1 MPLSVFVDYIVACCN
16 RCRCCVPKF
25 PIQSSLNR
33 KYMGPDLTIGDNT
46 ANIINTAFVCL
57 LYSTGMP
64 LLYFFASMSFLLMY
78 SANLWGLSNLYR
90 CRTPQPNPLLSS
102 SRLFSPFFSSSLFF
116 SPPCPPCSWLSGLY
130 RKPAHFGP
138 ELNQLVADAM
148 FWGIWSHSAFA
159 IWTISSPILGDLS
172 TASSIFYHDFVTAT
186 VGGNAQDSFVGF
198 LDDYAGSLNIVD
210 RLTVGV
216 LPSICAFLFL
226 TVYKIVRVFAC
237 FPSGNEDKLLE
248 GEKIFLSYSEQK
260 KVAPLESYH
269 LHKVDA
275 YADAFIRTK
284 SNNQLLAPE
293 PIHPSTED
301 GEVERVPSEKNA
313 VTESPAFT
321 HLATESRYDGVY
333 KMQQEYDGET
343 HYMPGAV

>member
-1 MPLSVFVDYIVACCN
+1 
-16 RCRCCVPKF
+16 
-25 PIQSSLNR
+25 
-33 KYMGPDLTIGDNT
+33 
-46 ANIINTAFVCL
+46 
-57 LYSTGMP
+57 
-64 LLYFFASMSFLLMY
+64 
-78 SANLWGLSNLYR
+78 
-90 CRTPQPNPLLSS
+90 
-102 SRLFSPFFSSSLFF
+102 
-116 SPPCPPCSWLSGLY
+116 
-130 RKPAHFGP
+130 
-138 ELNQLVADAM
+138 M

-172 TASSIFYHDFVTAT
+172 TATSLFYHDFVTAT

-226 TVYKIVRVFAC
+226 TVYKIIRMFAC
-237 FPSGNEDKLLE
+237 NPFGNKDKVLAS
-248 GEKIFLSYSEQK
+248 EKIFLSYSEQK
-260 KVAPLESYH
+260 KVEPLESYH

-293 PIHPSTED
+293 PIHPSTEEEE
-301 GEVERVPSEKNA
+301 GEMEMVPPKKDL

-321 HLATESRYDGVY
+321 HLATESVYDGVY

-343 HYMPGAV
+343 HYMPGAL